1 MKEDK
6 RIESI
11 LNTLM
16 SLARLDFGSRVE
28 SSDQNDSVE
37 AIATGV
43 NMLGEELRENVF
55 SLKEKEILI
64 KELHHRVKN
73 NMQIIISLLK
83 LQAEQEENEQF
94 LKLVKA
100 SQTRISAMA
109 LVHEML
115 YNTDNFVFTNFK
127 TYVDFLASGLFMTHS
142 KSSDKIKLE
151 LEIDEEIF
159 FEIDAMIPL
168 GLMMNEMISNSL
180 LHAFEENSG
189 VIRIEAKVQEDGW
202 YKIQVSDNGNGF
214 PDGFQFKKSK
224 QLGTQLIVMLS
235 DQLDAKLD
243 VQSSKGVRYDLR
255 FM

>member
-1 MKEDK
+1 MSEDK

-16 SLARLDFGSRVE
+16 SLARLDFNSRIPMT
-28 SSDQNDSVE
+28 DKNDSIE

-55 SLKEKEILI
+55 SLKEKETLI
-64 KELHHRVKN
+64 KELHHRLKN

-94 LKLVKA
+94 IKLVKA
-100 SQTRISAMA
+100 SQSRIAAMA

-142 KSSDKIKLE
+142 TSSEKIKLE
-151 LEIDEEIF
+151 LNIDEEIF

-168 GLMMNEMISNSL
+168 GLMLNEMISNSL
-180 LHAFEENSG
+180 LHAFDENGG
-189 VIRIEAKVQEDGW
+189 VIRIDARVQEDGW
-202 YKIQVSDNGNGF
+202 YIIQVSDNGIGF
-214 PDGFQFKKSK
+214 PEEFQFKKSK

-235 DQLDAKLD
+235 DQLDAKID
-243 VQSSKGVRYDLR
+243 VKSSNGVHYQLK

>member
-1 MKEDK
+1 MSDDK

-16 SLARLDFGSRVE
+16 SLARLDFDSRIPA
-28 SSDQNDSVE
+28 SDKNDALE

-43 NMLGEELRENVF
+43 NMLGEELRENAF
-55 SLKEKEILI
+55 SLKEKETLI

-83 LQAEQEENEQF
+83 LQADQQENQQ
-94 LKLVKA
+94 LIKLVKA
-100 SQTRISAMA
+100 SQSRISAMA

-127 TYVDFLASGLFMTHS
+127 TYVEFLASGLLMSHS
-142 KSSDKIKLE
+142 KSTENIKLE
-151 LEIDEEIF
+151 LDINEDIF

-168 GLMMNEMISNSL
+168 GLMLNEMISNSL
-180 LHAFEENSG
+180 LHAFDDSGG
-189 VIRIEAKVQEDGW
+189 VISVHANLEEDGW
-202 YKIQVSDNGNGF
+202 YVIKVSDNGTGF

-224 QLGTQLIVMLS
+224 QLGTQLIAMLS
-235 DQLDAKLD
+235 EQLDAQLEVK
-243 VQSSKGVRYDLR
+243 SSKGVHYNMK